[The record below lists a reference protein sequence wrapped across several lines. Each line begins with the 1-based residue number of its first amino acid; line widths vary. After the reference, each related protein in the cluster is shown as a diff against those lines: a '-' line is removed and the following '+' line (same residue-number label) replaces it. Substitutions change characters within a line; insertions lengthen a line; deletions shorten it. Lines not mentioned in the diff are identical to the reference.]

1 MRRPPESEEIYERV
15 GRNVAGRRRE
25 IGLSQTEL
33 AERCGLTRG
42 SIANIESGRQRPTL
56 HTLSDIAGALEVDM
70 LSLLSSPEGNAG
82 DEEEAAGGA
91 GFAGGLASGAGAAAG
106 ATAGLAGAGGL
117 AGGAG
122 TASGLAGAAGG
133 LVGGVGTVVGLASGV
148 GGAVAGAV
156 LAGVAT
162 RALIRMIRSSS
173 SKDAGE
179 SSPIPVEE
187 LEKKAGDLLQ
197 EAGMAQAPVPVDE
210 VARYLGIQVDEAD
223 LGEECSGMLVR
234 DEESAVI
241 GVNVKHHEH
250 RKRFT
255 IAHEI
260 AHFVLHGGE
269 AYIDE
274 PPHIDFR
281 AADSG
286 SGTQQEEKEANQFA
300 AALLMPAD
308 QVRAAVA
315 EQPFDPT
322 QDDELPNLAQ
332 RFKVSPQAMTTR
344 LIHLGLISD
353 A

>member
-15 GRNVAGRRRE
+15 GRNVAERRRE
-25 IGLSQTEL
+25 AGLSQTEL
-33 AERCGLTRG
+33 AKRCGLTRG

-70 LSLLSSPEGNAG
+70 LSLLSSPGGNAG
-82 DEEEAAGGA
+82 DEEEAA
-91 GFAGGLASGAGAAAG
+91 
-106 ATAGLAGAGGL
+106 
-117 AGGAG
+117 
-122 TASGLAGAAGG
+122 
-133 LVGGVGTVVGLASGV
+133 
-148 GGAVAGAV
+148 GAVAGAV

-173 SKDAGE
+173 SEDAGD
-179 SSPIPVEE
+179 SSPIPTEE

-197 EAGMAQAPVPVDE
+197 EAAMVQAPVPVDE
-210 VARYLGIQVDEAD
+210 VARYLGIQVDEVD
-223 LGEECSGMLVR
+223 LGEDCSGMLVR
-234 DEESAVI
+234 EEGSVVI
-241 GVNVKHHEH
+241 GVNANHHEH

-260 AHFVLHGGE
+260 AHYMLHGGE
-269 AYIDE
+269 AYIDK

-286 SGTQQEEKEANQFA
+286 SGTQQEETEANQFA

-315 EQPFDPT
+315 EQPFDPAR
-322 QDDELPNLAQ
+322 DDELPNLAQ

>member
-1 MRRPPESEEIYERV
+1 
-15 GRNVAGRRRE
+15 
-25 IGLSQTEL
+25 
-33 AERCGLTRG
+33 
-42 SIANIESGRQRPTL
+42 
-56 HTLSDIAGALEVDM
+56 
-70 LSLLSSPEGNAG
+70 
-82 DEEEAAGGA
+82 
-91 GFAGGLASGAGAAAG
+91 
-106 ATAGLAGAGGL
+106 
-117 AGGAG
+117 
-122 TASGLAGAAGG
+122 
-133 LVGGVGTVVGLASGV
+133 
-148 GGAVAGAV
+148 
-156 LAGVAT
+156 
-162 RALIRMIRSSS
+162 
-173 SKDAGE
+173 
-179 SSPIPVEE
+179 
-187 LEKKAGDLLQ
+187 
-197 EAGMAQAPVPVDE
+197 MAQAPVPVDQ
-210 VARYLGIQVDEAD
+210 VAQYLGIQVDEAD

-315 EQPFDPT
+315 EQPFDPA
-322 QDDELPNLAQ
+322 QDDELPNLAR

-353 A
+353 V

>member
-15 GRNVAGRRRE
+15 GQNVAGRRRE

-33 AERCGLTRG
+33 AKRCGLTRG

-91 GFAGGLASGAGAAAG
+91 GFAGGL
-106 ATAGLAGAGGL
+106 
-117 AGGAG
+117 
-122 TASGLAGAAGG
+122 
-133 LVGGVGTVVGLASGV
+133 VG
-148 GGAVAGAV
+148 GGAVAGAT
-156 LAGVAT
+156 LAGVAA
-162 RALIRMIRSSS
+162 RALIRMIRSSAP
-173 SKDAGE
+173 KDAGE
-179 SSPIPVEE
+179 SSPIPTEE

-197 EAGMAQAPVPVDE
+197 ETGMAQAPVPVDE
-210 VARYLGIQVDEAD
+210 VARYLGIQVDEAE

-241 GVNVKHHEH
+241 GVNVNHHEH

-260 AHFVLHGGE
+260 AHFMLHGGE
-269 AYIDE
+269 AYIDK

-286 SGTQQEEKEANQFA
+286 SGTQQEETEANQFA

-322 QDDELPNLAQ
+322 RDDELPNLAR

-353 A
+353 V

>member
-33 AERCGLTRG
+33 AKRCGLTRG

-70 LSLLSSPEGNAG
+70 LSLLSSPGGNAG
-82 DEEEAAGGA
+82 DEEEA
-91 GFAGGLASGAGAAAG
+91 
-106 ATAGLAGAGGL
+106 
-117 AGGAG
+117 
-122 TASGLAGAAGG
+122 
-133 LVGGVGTVVGLASGV
+133 V
-148 GGAVAGAV
+148 GAVAGAV
-156 LAGVAT
+156 LAGVAA
-162 RALIRMIRSSS
+162 RALIRMIRSSAP
-173 SKDAGE
+173 KDAGE
-179 SSPIPVEE
+179 SSPIPTEE

-197 EAGMAQAPVPVDE
+197 EAAMVQAPVPVDE
-210 VARYLGIQVDEAD
+210 VARYLGIQVDEVD

-234 DEESAVI
+234 EEDYAVI
-241 GVNVKHHEH
+241 GVNANHHEH

-260 AHFVLHGGE
+260 AHYMLHGGE
-269 AYIDE
+269 AYIDK

-286 SGTQQEEKEANQFA
+286 SGTQQEETEANQFA

-315 EQPFDPT
+315 EQPFDPAG
-322 QDDELPNLAQ
+322 DDELLNLA
-332 RFKVSPQAMTTR
+332 RCFKVSPQAMTTR

-353 A
+353 V

>member
-15 GRNVAGRRRE
+15 GQNVAGRRRE

-91 GFAGGLASGAGAAAG
+91 GFG
-106 ATAGLAGAGGL
+106 
-117 AGGAG
+117 
-122 TASGLAGAAGG
+122 GG
-133 LVGGVGTVVGLASGV
+133 LVG
-148 GGAVAGAV
+148 GGAVAGAA
-156 LAGVAT
+156 LAGVAA
-162 RALIRMIRSSS
+162 RALIRMIRSSAPE
-173 SKDAGE
+173 DAGD
-179 SSPIPVEE
+179 SSPIPTEE

-197 EAGMAQAPVPVDE
+197 EAAMVQAPVPVDE
-210 VARYLGIQVDEAD
+210 VARHLGIQVDEAD

-241 GVNVKHHEH
+241 GVNANHHEH

-260 AHFVLHGGE
+260 AHYMLHGGE
-269 AYIDE
+269 AYIDK

-286 SGTQQEEKEANQFA
+286 SGTQQEETEANQFA

-322 QDDELPNLAQ
+322 RDDELPNLAR

>member
-1 MRRPPESEEIYERV
+1 MRRLPESEEIYERV

-70 LSLLSSPEGNAG
+70 RSLLSSPEGNAG
-82 DEEEAAGGA
+82 DEEDAA
-91 GFAGGLASGAGAAAG
+91 
-106 ATAGLAGAGGL
+106 
-117 AGGAG
+117 
-122 TASGLAGAAGG
+122 
-133 LVGGVGTVVGLASGV
+133 
-148 GGAVAGAV
+148 GAVAGAV
-156 LAGVAT
+156 LAGVAA
-162 RALIRMIRSSS
+162 RALIRMIRSSAPE
-173 SKDAGE
+173 DAGD
-179 SSPIPVEE
+179 SSPIPTEE

-197 EAGMAQAPVPVDE
+197 EAAMVQAPVPVDE
-210 VARYLGIQVDEAD
+210 VARHLGIQVDEAD

-234 DEESAVI
+234 DEDYAVI

-269 AYIDE
+269 AYIDR
-274 PPHIDFR
+274 PPHIDLR

-286 SGTQQEEKEANQFA
+286 SGTQQEETEANQFA

-322 QDDELPNLAQ
+322 RDDELPNLAR

-353 A
+353 V

>member
-1 MRRPPESEEIYERV
+1 MCFHKHAMRRPPESEEIYERV

-33 AERCGLTRG
+33 AKRCGLTRG

-70 LSLLSSPEGNAG
+70 LSLLSSPGGNAG
-82 DEEEAAGGA
+82 DEEEA
-91 GFAGGLASGAGAAAG
+91 
-106 ATAGLAGAGGL
+106 
-117 AGGAG
+117 
-122 TASGLAGAAGG
+122 
-133 LVGGVGTVVGLASGV
+133 V
-148 GGAVAGAV
+148 GAVAGAV
-156 LAGVAT
+156 LAGVAA
-162 RALIRMIRSSS
+162 RALIRMIRSSAP
-173 SKDAGE
+173 KDAGE
-179 SSPIPVEE
+179 SSPIPTEE

-197 EAGMAQAPVPVDE
+197 EAAMVQAPVPVDE
-210 VARYLGIQVDEAD
+210 VARYLGIQVDEVD

-234 DEESAVI
+234 EEDYAVI
-241 GVNVKHHEH
+241 GVNANHHEH

-260 AHFVLHGGE
+260 AHYMLHGGE
-269 AYIDE
+269 AYIDK

-286 SGTQQEEKEANQFA
+286 SGTQQEETEANQFA

-315 EQPFDPT
+315 EQPFDPAG
-322 QDDELPNLAQ
+322 DDELLNLA
-332 RFKVSPQAMTTR
+332 RCFKVSPQAMTTR

-353 A
+353 I

>member
-15 GRNVAGRRRE
+15 GRNVAERRRE
-25 IGLSQTEL
+25 AGLSQTEL
-33 AERCGLTRG
+33 AKRCGLTRG

-70 LSLLSSPEGNAG
+70 LSLLSSPGGNAG
-82 DEEEAAGGA
+82 DEEEA
-91 GFAGGLASGAGAAAG
+91 
-106 ATAGLAGAGGL
+106 
-117 AGGAG
+117 
-122 TASGLAGAAGG
+122 
-133 LVGGVGTVVGLASGV
+133 V
-148 GGAVAGAV
+148 GAVAGAV
-156 LAGVAT
+156 LAGVAA
-162 RALIRMIRSSS
+162 RALIRMIRSSAP
-173 SKDAGE
+173 KDAGE
-179 SSPIPVEE
+179 SSPIPTEE

-197 EAGMAQAPVPVDE
+197 KAAMVQAPVPVDE

-234 DEESAVI
+234 EEGSVVI
-241 GVNVKHHEH
+241 GVNANHHEH

-260 AHFVLHGGE
+260 AHYMLHGGE
-269 AYIDE
+269 AYIDK

-286 SGTQQEEKEANQFA
+286 SGTQQEETEANQFA

-315 EQPFDPT
+315 EQPFDPA
-322 QDDELPNLAQ
+322 QDDELPNLAR

-353 A
+353 V

>member
-70 LSLLSSPEGNAG
+70 LSLLSSPGGNAG
-82 DEEEAAGGA
+82 DEEEAAG
-91 GFAGGLASGAGAAAG
+91 
-106 ATAGLAGAGGL
+106 
-117 AGGAG
+117 
-122 TASGLAGAAGG
+122 
-133 LVGGVGTVVGLASGV
+133 
-148 GGAVAGAV
+148 AVARAV
-156 LAGVAT
+156 LAGVAA
-162 RALIRMIRSSS
+162 RALIRMIRSSAPE
-173 SKDAGE
+173 DAGE
-179 SSPIPVEE
+179 SFPIPTEE
-187 LEKKAGDLLQ
+187 LERKAGDLLQ
-197 EAGMAQAPVPVDE
+197 EAGMAQAPVPVDQ
-210 VARYLGIQVDEAD
+210 VAQYLGIQVDEAD

>member
-1 MRRPPESEEIYERV
+1 MRRIPESEEIYERV
-15 GRNVAGRRRE
+15 GWNVAERRRE
-25 IGLSQTEL
+25 IGVSQTEL

-56 HTLSDIAGALEVDM
+56 HTLSDIAEALEADM
-70 LSLLSSPEGNAG
+70 LSLLSSLEGNTG
-82 DEEEAAGGA
+82 RAARGI
-91 GFAGGLASGAGAAAG
+91 LAD
-106 ATAGLAGAGGL
+106 
-117 AGGAG
+117 
-122 TASGLAGAAGG
+122 
-133 LVGGVGTVVGLASGV
+133 V
-148 GGAVAGAV
+148 AV
-156 LAGVAT
+156 
-162 RALIRMIRSSS
+162 RALIRMVRSSS
-173 SKDAGE
+173 SEAAGE
-179 SSPIPVEE
+179 SSPKPAEE
-187 LEKKAGDLLQ
+187 LEAKAGDLLQ
-197 EAGMAQAPVPVDE
+197 EAGMAQAPVPVDQI
-210 VARYLGIQVDEAD
+210 AQYLGIQVDEAD

-234 DEESAVI
+234 DEEFAVI
-241 GVNVKHHEH
+241 GVNANHHEH

-281 AADSG
+281 AAYSG

-315 EQPFDPT
+315 EQRVDPT
-322 QDDELPNLAQ
+322 RDDELTNLAL

-344 LIHLGLISD
+344 LIYLGLIPGV
-353 A
+353 

>member
-1 MRRPPESEEIYERV
+1 
-15 GRNVAGRRRE
+15 
-25 IGLSQTEL
+25 
-33 AERCGLTRG
+33 
-42 SIANIESGRQRPTL
+42 
-56 HTLSDIAGALEVDM
+56 
-70 LSLLSSPEGNAG
+70 
-82 DEEEAAGGA
+82 
-91 GFAGGLASGAGAAAG
+91 
-106 ATAGLAGAGGL
+106 
-117 AGGAG
+117 
-122 TASGLAGAAGG
+122 
-133 LVGGVGTVVGLASGV
+133 
-148 GGAVAGAV
+148 
-156 LAGVAT
+156 
-162 RALIRMIRSSS
+162 
-173 SKDAGE
+173 
-179 SSPIPVEE
+179 
-187 LEKKAGDLLQ
+187 
-197 EAGMAQAPVPVDE
+197 MAQAPVPVDQ
-210 VARYLGIQVDEAD
+210 VAQYLGIQVDEAD

>member
-15 GRNVAGRRRE
+15 GRNVAERRRE
-25 IGLSQTEL
+25 AGLSQTEL
-33 AERCGLTRG
+33 AKRCGLTRG

-70 LSLLSSPEGNAG
+70 LSLLSSPGGNAG
-82 DEEEAAGGA
+82 DEEEA
-91 GFAGGLASGAGAAAG
+91 
-106 ATAGLAGAGGL
+106 
-117 AGGAG
+117 
-122 TASGLAGAAGG
+122 
-133 LVGGVGTVVGLASGV
+133 V
-148 GGAVAGAV
+148 GAVAGAV
-156 LAGVAT
+156 LAGVAA
-162 RALIRMIRSSS
+162 RALIRMIRSSAPE
-173 SKDAGE
+173 DAGD
-179 SSPIPVEE
+179 SSPIPTEE

-197 EAGMAQAPVPVDE
+197 EAAMVQAPVPVDE
-210 VARYLGIQVDEAD
+210 VARYLGIQVDEVD

-234 DEESAVI
+234 EEGSVVI
-241 GVNVKHHEH
+241 GVNANHHEH

-260 AHFVLHGGE
+260 AHYMLHGGE
-269 AYIDE
+269 AYIDK

-286 SGTQQEEKEANQFA
+286 SGTQQEETEANQFA

-315 EQPFDPT
+315 EQPFDPAR
-322 QDDELPNLAQ
+322 DDELPNLAR

-353 A
+353 V

>member
-1 MRRPPESEEIYERV
+1 MGRRRPPESEEIYKRV
-15 GRNVAGRRRE
+15 GRNVAERRRKV
-25 IGLSQTEL
+25 GLSQTQL
-33 AERCGLTRG
+33 AARCRLTRG
-42 SIANIESGRQRPTL
+42 SIANIESGRQHPTL
-56 HTLSDIAGALEVDM
+56 HTLSDIAKALGVPIDWLLPSSEAGREGEGASDTSGKGWLREKP
-70 LSLLSSPEGNAG
+70 LAFLIASLLGVPL
-82 DEEEAAGGA
+82 
-91 GFAGGLASGAGAAAG
+91 GLATKVGRVVVG
-106 ATAGLAGAGGL
+106 ATP
-117 AGGAG
+117 
-122 TASGLAGAAGG
+122 SGDF
-133 LVGGVGTVVGLASGV
+133 SRGV
-148 GGAVAGAV
+148 GGAG
-156 LAGVAT
+156 AT
-162 RALIRMIRSSS
+162 RALSRIIQSSS

-179 SSPIPVEE
+179 SFPIPTEE

-197 EAGMAQAPVPVDE
+197 EAGMAQAPVPVDQ
-210 VARYLGIQVDEAD
+210 VAQYLGIQVDEAD

>member
-15 GRNVAGRRRE
+15 GRNVAERRRE
-25 IGLSQTEL
+25 AGLSQTEL
-33 AERCGLTRG
+33 AKRCGLTRG

-106 ATAGLAGAGGL
+106 ATAGFAGAGGL

-122 TASGLAGAAGG
+122 VAGSLA
-133 LVGGVGTVVGLASGV
+133 GGVGTAIGLASGV

-156 LAGVAT
+156 LAGVAA
-162 RALIRMIRSSS
+162 RALIRMIRSSAPE
-173 SKDAGE
+173 DAGE
-179 SSPIPVEE
+179 SSPIPTEE

-197 EAGMAQAPVPVDE
+197 EAAMVQAPVPVDE

-234 DEESAVI
+234 DEDYAVI
-241 GVNVKHHEH
+241 GVNANHHEH

-260 AHFVLHGGE
+260 AHFMLHGGE
-269 AYIDE
+269 AYIDK

-286 SGTQQEEKEANQFA
+286 SGTQQEETEANQFA

-315 EQPFDPT
+315 EQPFDPAG
-322 QDDELPNLAQ
+322 DDELLNLA
-332 RFKVSPQAMTTR
+332 RCFKVSPQAMTTR

>member
-1 MRRPPESEEIYERV
+1 MCFYKHAMRRPPESEEIYERV
-15 GRNVAGRRRE
+15 GRNVAERRRE
-25 IGLSQTEL
+25 AGLSQTEL
-33 AERCGLTRG
+33 AKRCGLTRG

-82 DEEEAAGGA
+82 DEEEA
-91 GFAGGLASGAGAAAG
+91 
-106 ATAGLAGAGGL
+106 
-117 AGGAG
+117 
-122 TASGLAGAAGG
+122 
-133 LVGGVGTVVGLASGV
+133 V
-148 GGAVAGAV
+148 GAVAGAV
-156 LAGVAT
+156 LAGVAA
-162 RALIRMIRSSS
+162 RALIRMIRSSAP
-173 SKDAGE
+173 KDAGE
-179 SSPIPVEE
+179 SSPIPTEE

-197 EAGMAQAPVPVDE
+197 KAAMVQAPVPVDE

-223 LGEECSGMLVR
+223 LGEDCSGMLVR
-234 DEESAVI
+234 EEGSVVI
-241 GVNVKHHEH
+241 GVNANHHEH

-260 AHFVLHGGE
+260 AHYMLHGGE
-269 AYIDE
+269 AYIDK

-286 SGTQQEEKEANQFA
+286 SGTQQEETEANQFA

-315 EQPFDPT
+315 EQPFDPA
-322 QDDELPNLAQ
+322 QDDELPNLAR

-353 A
+353 V

>member
-15 GRNVAGRRRE
+15 GRNVAERRRE
-25 IGLSQTEL
+25 AGLSQTEL
-33 AERCGLTRG
+33 AKRCGLTRG

-70 LSLLSSPEGNAG
+70 LSLLSSPGGNAG
-82 DEEEAAGGA
+82 DEEEA
-91 GFAGGLASGAGAAAG
+91 
-106 ATAGLAGAGGL
+106 
-117 AGGAG
+117 
-122 TASGLAGAAGG
+122 
-133 LVGGVGTVVGLASGV
+133 V
-148 GGAVAGAV
+148 GAVAGAV
-156 LAGVAT
+156 LAGVAA
-162 RALIRMIRSSS
+162 RALIRMIRSSAPE
-173 SKDAGE
+173 DAGE
-179 SSPIPVEE
+179 SSPIPTEE

-197 EAGMAQAPVPVDE
+197 EAAMVQAPVPVDE

-234 DEESAVI
+234 DEDYAVI
-241 GVNVKHHEH
+241 GVNANHHEH

-260 AHFVLHGGE
+260 AHYMLHGGE
-269 AYIDE
+269 AYIDK

-286 SGTQQEEKEANQFA
+286 SGTQQEETEANQFA

-315 EQPFDPT
+315 EQPFDPAR
-322 QDDELPNLAQ
+322 DDELLNLAR

-344 LIHLGLISD
+344 LIHLGLVPGV
-353 A
+353 

>member
-106 ATAGLAGAGGL
+106 ATAGLAGAGSL
-117 AGGAG
+117 A
-122 TASGLAGAAGG
+122 
-133 LVGGVGTVVGLASGV
+133 VGVGTAIGLASGA
-148 GGAVAGAV
+148 GAAAGAV

-162 RALIRMIRSSS
+162 RALIRRIRSSS
-173 SKDAGE
+173 SKDTGE
-179 SSPIPVEE
+179 SSPIPTEE

-234 DEESAVI
+234 EEDYAVI
-241 GVNVKHHEH
+241 GVNVNHHEH

-260 AHFVLHGGE
+260 AHFMLHGGE
-269 AYIDE
+269 AYIDR
-274 PPHIDFR
+274 PLHIDLR

-286 SGTQQEEKEANQFA
+286 SGTQQEETEANQFA

-315 EQPFDPT
+315 EQPFDPA
-322 QDDELPNLAQ
+322 QDDELPNLAR

-344 LIHLGLISD
+344 LIHLGLISGV
-353 A
+353 

>member
-1 MRRPPESEEIYERV
+1 MRRLPESEEIYERV
-15 GRNVAGRRRE
+15 GRNVAGRRRKA
-25 IGLSQTEL
+25 GLSQTEL

-56 HTLSDIAGALEVDM
+56 HTLSDIAEALNAEM
-70 LSLLSSPEGNAG
+70 HSLLPSPGGNAG

-91 GFAGGLASGAGAAAG
+91 GFP
-106 ATAGLAGAGGL
+106 
-117 AGGAG
+117 
-122 TASGLAGAAGG
+122 
-133 LVGGVGTVVGLASGV
+133 
-148 GGAVAGAV
+148 GGAVAGAT
-156 LAGVAT
+156 LAGVAA

-173 SKDAGE
+173 PKDAGE
-179 SSPIPVEE
+179 SSPIPTEE
-187 LEKKAGDLLQ
+187 LEMKAGDLLQ

-210 VARYLGIQVDEAD
+210 IAQYLGIRVDEAE

-234 DEESAVI
+234 EEESAVI
-241 GVNVKHHEH
+241 GVNMNHHEH

-260 AHFVLHGGE
+260 AHFMLHGGE
-269 AYIDE
+269 AYIDK

-286 SGTQQEEKEANQFA
+286 SGTQQEETEANQFA

-322 QDDELPNLAQ
+322 RDDELQNLVL

-353 A
+353 V

>member
-15 GRNVAGRRRE
+15 GRNVAERRRE
-25 IGLSQTEL
+25 AGLSQTEL
-33 AERCGLTRG
+33 AKRCGLTRG

-106 ATAGLAGAGGL
+106 A
-117 AGGAG
+117 
-122 TASGLAGAAGG
+122 
-133 LVGGVGTVVGLASGV
+133 
-148 GGAVAGAV
+148 V

-162 RALIRMIRSSS
+162 RALIRRIRSSS
-173 SKDAGE
+173 SKDTGE
-179 SSPIPVEE
+179 SSPIPTEG

-234 DEESAVI
+234 EEDYAVI
-241 GVNVKHHEH
+241 GVNVNHHEH

-260 AHFVLHGGE
+260 AHFMLHGGE
-269 AYIDE
+269 AYIDR
-274 PPHIDFR
+274 PLHIDLR

-286 SGTQQEEKEANQFA
+286 SGTQQEETEANQFA

-315 EQPFDPT
+315 EQPFDPA
-322 QDDELPNLAQ
+322 QDDELPNLAR

-344 LIHLGLISD
+344 LIHLGLISGV
-353 A
+353 

>member
-15 GRNVAGRRRE
+15 GQNVAGRRRE

-70 LSLLSSPEGNAG
+70 LSLLSSPEGKAG

-106 ATAGLAGAGGL
+106 ATASAGAGSL
-117 AGGAG
+117 A
-122 TASGLAGAAGG
+122 
-133 LVGGVGTVVGLASGV
+133 GGVGTVVGLASGV

-173 SKDAGE
+173 SEDAGE
-179 SSPIPVEE
+179 SSPIPTEE

-210 VARYLGIQVDEAD
+210 VARHLGIQVDEAD

-234 DEESAVI
+234 EEDYAVI
-241 GVNVKHHEH
+241 GVNVNHHEH

-260 AHFVLHGGE
+260 AHYMLHGGE
-269 AYIDE
+269 AYIDR
-274 PPHIDFR
+274 PLHIDLR
-281 AADSG
+281 AADAG
-286 SGTQQEEKEANQFA
+286 SGTQQEETEANQFA

-315 EQPFDPT
+315 EQPFDPA

-353 A
+353 V